1 MPITGA
7 PVPTQYRESDAR
19 WGSAIESEGV
29 RTAVAS
35 GTNVKVDGIIKTTG
49 DTSLGSPNQTSTD
62 TRNRVTRIGYLGQ
75 VIMDLLGGGAF
86 QAPKHGNWTSSTN
99 VRFQFVEGGDITGGT
114 YSLSRTSY
122 RKYLSPTVFKHST
135 DLGKCVAYFNH
146 EFTDWDIYRTSG
158 PSLANDLG
166 KYIDPENGI
175 ALSNQ
180 QRMFLRYRLAEM
192 LGGALTY
199 KPQTPEYLT
208 VDCGDGTPKI
218 KNEIDTEGPG

>member
-1 MPITGA
+1 MPVVLREIHRFPNSGLLYNWDFRQHGNMPITGA

-99 VRFQFVEGGDITGGT
+99 VRFQFVEGGVGH
-114 YSLSRTSY
+114 LCA
-122 RKYLSPTVFKHST
+122 P
-135 DLGKCVAYFNH
+135 GK
-146 EFTDWDIYRTSG
+146 
-158 PSLANDLG
+158 
-166 KYIDPENGI
+166 
-175 ALSNQ
+175 
-180 QRMFLRYRLAEM
+180 
-192 LGGALTY
+192 
-199 KPQTPEYLT
+199 
-208 VDCGDGTPKI
+208 
-218 KNEIDTEGPG
+218 